1 MTDEQKPEEPTPDEH
16 EGQLKLEFTGRGSVL
31 IELSNY
37 GPITFDF
44 DDVDIAKMLMKVFL
58 ENCEDGWPV
67 HAYDEGEQ
75 DTVTGFLERPIKE
88 ATEAPVEEESHE

>member
-1 MTDEQKPEEPTPDEH
+1 MTDEQAPDEPTPDEH
-16 EGQLKLEFTGRGSVL
+16 EGQLKLDFTGRGSVL
-31 IELSNY
+31 LEMSNY

-67 HAYDEGEQ
+67 HSYDEGEQ
-75 DTVTGFLERPIKE
+75 ATVTGILERAIKP
-88 ATEAPVEEESHE
+88 TEEESPHE